1 MYKYICLKNGEIIET
16 ESKINSPFF
25 SLVDSRKKSLVDSKK
40 AAVLPPSTKKPPKK
54 PPKEKKESQEN
65 VIEEDFFKESPNDFF
80 DEPEK
85 IEAPEEDIPE
95 EKPKK
100 RKRK

>member
-1 MYKYICLKNGEIIET
+1 MFKYICLKNGEIIET

-25 SLVDSRKKSLVDSKK
+25 SLVYSRKKSLVDSKK
-40 AAVLPPSTKKPPKK
+40 AAVLPPSTKPP
-54 PPKEKKESQEN
+54 EETKESQEN
-65 VIEEDFFKESPNDFF
+65 VIEDDFFKESPNDYF
-80 DEPEK
+80 DEPVK

-100 RKRK
+100 RKKK

>member
-25 SLVDSRKKSLVDSKK
+25 SLVDSKK
-40 AAVLPPSTKKPPKK
+40 AAVLPPSTKKTPKK

-65 VIEEDFFKESPNDFF
+65 VIEDDFFKESPNDFF